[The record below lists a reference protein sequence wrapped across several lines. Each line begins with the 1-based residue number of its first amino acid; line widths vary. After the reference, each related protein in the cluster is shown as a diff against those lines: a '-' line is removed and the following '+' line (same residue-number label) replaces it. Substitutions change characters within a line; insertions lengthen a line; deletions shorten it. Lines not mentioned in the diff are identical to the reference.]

1 MEVTLVP
8 YALKRTKEHHR
19 MMNVPERLTSV
30 THPLVSSIY
39 LKKDYGGAHD
49 SEDVLVI
56 ETNFPNN
63 GSYVSGARLSELLYD
78 LHDLQVQAE
87 EKIGHF
93 DRVDIRTC

>member
-1 MEVTLVP
+1 
-8 YALKRTKEHHR
+8 

-39 LKKDYGGAHD
+39 LKKDYGRARD
-49 SEDVLVI
+49 SKDVLVI

-63 GSYVSGARLSELLYD
+63 GSDLADSRLSKLLYD

-87 EKIGHF
+87 EKMGHF
-93 DRVDIRTC
+93 DRVDIRPS